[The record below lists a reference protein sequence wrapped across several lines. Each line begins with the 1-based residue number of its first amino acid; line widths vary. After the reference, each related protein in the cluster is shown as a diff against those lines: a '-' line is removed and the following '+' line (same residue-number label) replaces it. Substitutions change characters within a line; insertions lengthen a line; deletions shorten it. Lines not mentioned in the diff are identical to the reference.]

1 MTDIQRDPIKDLY
14 PPISTIIDRNVIET
28 ELTQEEIEE
37 INNNQESEEPTLEE
51 RINAIEEVILNLL

>member
-1 MTDIQRDPIKDLY
+1 MLVKRVVDGK
-14 PPISTIIDRNVIET
+14 VIET